1 VATFVL
7 VHRAPAGYVGTAKA
21 AAAWSNWFTQLGS
34 QLRDRGN
41 PVFTRQS
48 VGNCGPE
55 TGLGG
60 YTLIAADDL
69 EGAVALARSC
79 PLLAE
84 GGGVEVGELT
94 LTG

>member
-1 VATFVL
+1 
-7 VHRAPAGYVGTAKA
+7 
-21 AAAWSNWFTQLGS
+21 
-34 QLRDRGN
+34 
-41 PVFTRQS
+41 VFSRQP
-48 VGNCGPE
+48 VGNCGTE